1 MALTWNGGC
10 GSGGGGEYIAG
21 EGINIS
27 NSEISAVMNATNTY
41 TKTEVDALTEY
52 TAGDGINITNK
63 EISAE
68 RNATN
73 TYTKEEVDAL
83 LGALDHAR
91 MTEVASLPA
100 TGEANVIYLVP
111 KTVGGHEMYVWDSV
125 NNRFVDIGRDE
136 VDLTEYAKKNQAV
149 SNITRSGNTFTATM
163 ADGTTFTFT
172 QTDTWKANSATSEG
186 YVASGAGQAN
196 KVWKTDASGNP
207 AWRDDANTT
216 YTGTSPITVS
226 GTAISHANSGVT
238 AGSYGPTENVTG
250 TNNATINVPQ
260 VTVNAT
266 GHVTGVSNR
275 VLTNKDTTYGAA
287 TTSAAGLMSAADK
300 VKLNNVGTTYYNQAT
315 VTVANNAQATGASVT
330 VPAGKYVGWAQANYA
345 TSNGVGMREAKI
357 VWGTNANN
365 GLAVPAGVYGE
376 MLNLATAEDTAS
388 QMTVSVRLYQNSGVN
403 VSVATYIR
411 LIRVG

>member
-1 MALTWNGGC
+1 MAITWNGGC

-73 TYTKEEVDAL
+73 TYTKEEVQAL
-83 LGALDHAR
+83 IGDLEHVR

-111 KTVGGHEMYVWDSV
+111 KTGGGHDMYVWDSI
-125 NNRFVDIGRDE
+125 NNRFVDAGKDD
-136 VDLTEYAKKNQAV
+136 VDLTNYVQKTQM
-149 SNITRSGNTFTATM
+149 NTST
-163 ADGTTFTFT
+163 
-172 QTDTWKANSATSEG
+172 SAG
-186 YVASGAGQAN
+186 LVASGASQAN

-207 AWRDDANTT
+207 AWRDDENTT

-238 AGSYGPTENVTG
+238 AGSYGPTANVTG
-250 TNNATINVPQ
+250 TNNATISVPQ

-266 GHVTGVSNR
+266 GHVTGVTNR

-287 TTSAAGLMSAADK
+287 TASAAGLMSAADK
-300 VKLNNVGTTYYNQAT
+300 VKLNAVGTAYYNQAT
-315 VTVANNAQATGASVT
+315 VTAVNNTQVTGASVT

-357 VWGTNANN
+357 FWGTNGHT
-365 GLAVPAGVYGE
+365 GLAVPAGTYGE
-376 MLNLATAEDTAS
+376 QLNLATAEDTS
-388 QMTVSVRLYQNSGVN
+388 QQYTVSVRLYQNSGVN